1 MKNLSY
7 ILSGIFLISLV
18 ACKTTPTG
26 PQTMSAEEVVSNLQK
41 RLIEAT
47 EGETILLPEGTFSF
61 NRPLSFTDISGVTIK
76 GAGMKKTILSF
87 KDQIEGGEGFNVKN
101 ATDITLEDFT
111 IADSQG
117 DALKLHECT
126 NVVIR
131 GMETTW
137 TTGASEKNGAYGLYP
152 VFCTNVLMED
162 CEASYAMD
170 AGIYIGQSNNV
181 VIRNNYAHH
190 NVAGIEIENTRVG
203 EVYGNRSVDNTAG
216 MLIFDMPDVP
226 QANGHSIKVY
236 NNVMENNN
244 GENFSAPGIVVN
256 TLPPGTGMVVMASTQ
271 VELHNNTISNHK
283 SVGIAVNT
291 WLFTGLPLESKE
303 YDPFNSYISIYDNTI
318 TGTQGPPDMT
328 TDLGKLFTAVFQ
340 GESFDITVDGIY
352 RPDQLDE
359 DGRPT
364 GICIKNNGEVSF
376 ANLNAA
382 MGGTPEAIM
391 KNVNHDMSLFNCTNP
406 NLELGSYD
414 DWIAVE

>member
-1 MKNLSY
+1 MKYSTLLVFS
-7 ILSGIFLISLV
+7 IFLVLY
-18 ACKTTPTG
+18 ACKVVPTG
-26 PQTMSAEEVVSNLQK
+26 PQPIKAEELVSTLQK
-41 RLIEAT
+41 RLIEAQ
-47 EGETILLPEGTFSF
+47 EGETILLPEGTFEF
-61 NRPLSFTDISGVTIK
+61 NRPLSLTDIPGITIK

-87 KDQIEGGEGFNVKN
+87 KGQLEGGEGFSIKN
-101 ATDITLEDFT
+101 AKDITLEDFT
-111 IADSQG
+111 IADSKG

-137 TTGASEKNGAYGLYP
+137 TSGASEKNGAYGLYP

-203 EVYGNRSVDNTAG
+203 EVYGNRAVENTAG

-236 NNVMENNN
+236 DNIMDNNN
-244 GENFSAPGIVVN
+244 GPNFSAPGIVVN
-256 TLPPGTGMVVMASTQ
+256 TLPPGTGMVLMAHTQ

-283 SVGIAVNT
+283 SVGIAINT
-291 WLFTGLPLESKE
+291 WLLTGLPFESKD
-303 YDPFNSYISIYDNTI
+303 YDPYNSYVSVHDNTI

-328 TDLGKLFTAVFQ
+328 TDMGKLFNAIFD
-340 GESFDITVDGIY
+340 GKSYDITVDGIY
-352 RPDQLDE
+352 RPDQLND
-359 DGRPT
+359 DGSPT
-364 GICIKNNGEVSF
+364 GLCIRNNGEASF
-376 ANLNAA
+376 ANLNAG
-382 MGGTPEAIM
+382 MGATPAAIRQ
-391 KNVNHDMSLFNCTNP
+391 NVSHDLSMFDCENP
-406 NLELGSYD
+406 ALELGNYD
-414 DWIAVE
+414 DWIAGL